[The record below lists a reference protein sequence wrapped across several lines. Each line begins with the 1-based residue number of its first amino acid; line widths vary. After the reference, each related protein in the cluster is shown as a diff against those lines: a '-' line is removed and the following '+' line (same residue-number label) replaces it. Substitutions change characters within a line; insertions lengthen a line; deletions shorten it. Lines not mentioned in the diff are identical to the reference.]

1 MLLPAGDA
9 DAASVGRIVYTVVT
23 TGLEFPRLSCAKNLS
38 VVVDETGTVT
48 GLGPLALVKV
58 GVVPSVV

>member
-9 DAASVGRIVYTVVT
+9 DAASVGSIVYTVVT
-23 TGLEFPRLSCAKNLS
+23 TGLEFPRLSFAKNLI

-48 GLGPLALVKV
+48 GLVPFALDVV